1 MISKIYNSNTTL
13 FKVGERK
20 GKSKKEIEK
29 MVSKRTQKTKT
40 KNLKSTEQTLSNFIN
55 CKGGYFNKGK
65 HKGRML
71 SNVPIKYLL
80 WVYENINNLNQSEIR
95 LLSSSINKK
104 LKKMETKQ

>member
-1 MISKIYNSNTTL
+1 MIKRY
-13 FKVGERK
+13 K
-20 GKSKKEIEK
+20 GNLT
-29 MVSKRTQKTKT
+29 R
-40 KNLKSTEQTLSNFIN
+40 NLKSTEQTLSNFIN

-80 WVYENINNLNQSEIR
+80 WVYENVTNLNQSEIK

-104 LKKMETKQ
+104 LKKMESKT

>member
-1 MISKIYNSNTTL
+1 MIKRY
-13 FKVGERK
+13 K
-20 GKSKKEIEK
+20 GNLT
-29 MVSKRTQKTKT
+29 R
-40 KNLKSTEQTLSNFIN
+40 NLKSTEQTLSNFIN

-80 WVYENINNLNQSEIR
+80 WVYENITNLNQSEIR

-104 LKKMETKQ
+104 LKKMESKN

>member
-1 MISKIYNSNTTL
+1 MIKRY
-13 FKVGERK
+13 K
-20 GKSKKEIEK
+20 GKLT
-29 MVSKRTQKTKT
+29 R
-40 KNLKSTEQTLSNFIN
+40 NLKSTEQTLSNFIN

-80 WVYENINNLNQSEIR
+80 WVYENITNLNQSEIR

-104 LKKMETKQ
+104 LKKMESKT

>member
-1 MISKIYNSNTTL
+1 MI
-13 FKVGERK
+13 
-20 GKSKKEIEK
+20 
-29 MVSKRTQKTKT
+29 KRYEGNLTR
-40 KNLKSTEQTLSNFIN
+40 NLKSTEQTLSNFIN

-80 WVYENINNLNQSEIR
+80 WVYENITNLNQSEIR
-95 LLSSSINKK
+95 LLSSTIEKK

>member
-1 MISKIYNSNTTL
+1 MI
-13 FKVGERK
+13 
-20 GKSKKEIEK
+20 
-29 MVSKRTQKTKT
+29 KRYEGNLKR
-40 KNLKSTEQTLSNFIN
+40 NLKSTEQTLSNFIN

-80 WVYENINNLNQSEIR
+80 WVYENITNLNQSEIR

-104 LKKMETKQ
+104 LKKMESKN

>member
-1 MISKIYNSNTTL
+1 MI
-13 FKVGERK
+13 
-20 GKSKKEIEK
+20 
-29 MVSKRTQKTKT
+29 KRYEGNLKR
-40 KNLKSTEQTLSNFIN
+40 NLKSTEQTLSNFIN

-80 WVYENINNLNQSEIR
+80 WVYENITNLNQSEIR

-104 LKKMETKQ
+104 IKKMESKN